1 MNNERTLVSQIKI
14 AGIKDKKNT
23 TLGTVETPTNADIF
37 MTYTITDDDGE
48 AHLLGLRQ
56 MASKSAKHTL
66 DNLKE
71 TPSDITDICQKSN
84 AGNDIGYKV
93 LCQIRNTMSDRA
105 ATEGLFNNMLKS
117 YREECLPLYM
127 DNWDNF
133 SSPAREKLSE
143 MYNFFCGLHLLTSMA
158 DSVAASFKQF
168 EEIHLEGK
176 KVGAA
181 AEAGIN
187 VFNTS
192 SGIIRLV
199 QNACTGGG

>member
-1 MNNERTLVSQIKI
+1 MCLI
-14 AGIKDKKNT
+14 
-23 TLGTVETPTNADIF
+23 
-37 MTYTITDDDGE
+37 
-48 AHLLGLRQ
+48 
-56 MASKSAKHTL
+56 
-66 DNLKE
+66 
-71 TPSDITDICQKSN
+71 
-84 AGNDIGYKV
+84 
-93 LCQIRNTMSDRA
+93 
-105 ATEGLFNNMLKS
+105 LFNNMLKS